1 MPYPLTASTW
11 GQEEIDAITRTIAS
25 DRFTMGPRVVE
36 FEKKFAEYLGRR
48 YAVMTNSGSSANLIG
63 VAALCYHSSTPL
75 CRGDEVIVPAVSW
88 GTTYHPL
95 QQYGL
100 KLRVV
105 DVELESLNMD
115 VTRLREALTD
125 DTRMIVGVSILGN
138 PAALDVM
145 DEFAARNGLWF
156 FEDNC
161 ESMGAELHGRK
172 TGTFGHF
179 STFSF
184 FFSHHISTIE
194 GGMLVTDDE
203 ELYHLTRSL
212 RAHGWTRD
220 LPADASIVDR
230 RQDEFY
236 EAYRFIL
243 PGYNV
248 RSTELNAA
256 VGLEQMK
263 KLPAMLSARERNWDY
278 FRECF
283 AQDPKF
289 IIQRETGRS
298 SSFCFT
304 IILDPAFDV
313 DRSTVLDALGKA
325 EIEFRII
332 TGGNFLRHDVKRY
345 YDYEVVGGSTPNADI
360 VHDRG
365 FFVGNHPYDLRSE
378 IDELRS
384 VLDRVV

>member
-1 MPYPLTASTW
+1 
-11 GQEEIDAITRTIAS
+11 
-25 DRFTMGPRVVE
+25 
-36 FEKKFAEYLGRR
+36 
-48 YAVMTNSGSSANLIG
+48 
-63 VAALCYHSSTPL
+63 
-75 CRGDEVIVPAVSW
+75 
-88 GTTYHPL
+88 
-95 QQYGL
+95 
-100 KLRVV
+100 
-105 DVELESLNMD
+105 
-115 VTRLREALTD
+115 
-125 DTRMIVGVSILGN
+125 
-138 PAALDVM
+138 
-145 DEFAARNGLWF
+145 
-156 FEDNC
+156 
-161 ESMGAELHGRK
+161 
-172 TGTFGHF
+172 
-179 STFSF
+179 
-184 FFSHHISTIE
+184 
-194 GGMLVTDDE
+194 MLVTDDE